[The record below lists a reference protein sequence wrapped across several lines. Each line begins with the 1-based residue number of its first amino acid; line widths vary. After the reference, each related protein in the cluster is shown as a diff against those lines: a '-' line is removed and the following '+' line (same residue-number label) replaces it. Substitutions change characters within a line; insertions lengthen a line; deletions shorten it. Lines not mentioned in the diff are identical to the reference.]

1 MKFHTFSHY
10 IFAPGFMFTLHLL
23 YLFAHHHKVHKANLW
38 LSNLPS
44 HAPRNL
50 SNPSCSAPACACWPV
65 LSNMPAAGCW
75 GGICMVHWKEN
86 YPELK
91 WLKVQSSY
99 HETTKPWLICPA
111 LHRPLPVVVLLHPS
125 ACLGLVPGGQSK
137 VCPKWFASTQWVP
150 ASCWFS
156 SARRPASMGHV
167 RMRLRGM
174 HAWQQPAG
182 TGTG

>member
-1 MKFHTFSHY
+1 MPQEICPT
-10 IFAPGFMFTLHLL
+10 
-23 YLFAHHHKVHKANLW
+23 
-38 LSNLPS
+38 
-44 HAPRNL
+44 
-50 SNPSCSAPACACWPV
+50 
-65 LSNMPAAGCW
+65 PAAQLLRVHVDLFSQTCLQLVVG

-111 LHRPLPVVVLLHPS
+111 LHRPLPLVVLLHPS

-150 ASCWFS
+150 ASC
-156 SARRPASMGHV
+156 
-167 RMRLRGM
+167 
-174 HAWQQPAG
+174 
-182 TGTG
+182 